1 MYVRVKRYKNKDGS
15 VREYL
20 LLCTAKR
27 EGKKIKQITLA
38 NLGRLNREKT
48 QKSIETIIENLIKFS
63 KKKVLIDATNTL
75 FADYAKLYGPVE
87 VFKALWKK
95 TGLKGNH

>member
-20 LLCTAKR
+20 LLCAAKR

-38 NLGRLNREKT
+38 NLGRLDSEKT
-48 QKSIETIIENLIKFS
+48 QKSIETIIPKILVYPNKKPLKCGIIKENS
-63 KKKVLIDATNTL
+63 KTSFT
-75 FADYAKLYGPVE
+75 
-87 VFKALWKK
+87 
-95 TGLKGNH
+95 